1 MNIKPYVKLSKS
13 QNVGY
18 VEFYNPPHNALPAQM
33 LSELTTAIANA
44 GKDDEI
50 GIIVLKS
57 GGDRTFCAGA
67 NFNDLAAIS
76 NPEQGQTFFMG
87 FANVI
92 NAIRNNPKIV
102 IGCVQGKAVGGGVG
116 LAAAVDLC
124 FASEFASIKLSEL
137 SIGIGPFV
145 IEPALR
151 RKLSRS
157 VVSQLTLSPQTFFSA
172 KWAREKGLYADV
184 FSTNEDLNKHVIN
197 LAEELARYN
206 PEALNEFKKIQWQ
219 GTEHWGELLAQ
230 RAKIS
235 GALVLSSFTKAQ
247 LKKFTK
253 S

>member
-1 MNIKPYVKLSKS
+1 MKPYVTLKILEK
-13 QNVGY
+13 VGY
-18 VEFYNPPHNALPAQM
+18 IEFFNHPHNALTPS
-33 LSELTTAIANA
+33 LLNDLTSLINSAAVDNKIH
-44 GKDDEI
+44 
-50 GIIVLKS
+50 IIVLKS

-206 PEALNEFKKIQWQ
+206 PKALNEFKKIQWQ

>member
-1 MNIKPYVKLSKS
+1 
-13 QNVGY
+13 
-18 VEFYNPPHNALPAQM
+18 
-33 LSELTTAIANA
+33 
-44 GKDDEI
+44 
-50 GIIVLKS
+50 
-57 GGDRTFCAGA
+57 
-67 NFNDLAAIS
+67 
-76 NPEQGQTFFMG
+76 MG

-206 PEALNEFKKIQWQ
+206 PKALNEFKKIQWQ

-253 S
+253 P